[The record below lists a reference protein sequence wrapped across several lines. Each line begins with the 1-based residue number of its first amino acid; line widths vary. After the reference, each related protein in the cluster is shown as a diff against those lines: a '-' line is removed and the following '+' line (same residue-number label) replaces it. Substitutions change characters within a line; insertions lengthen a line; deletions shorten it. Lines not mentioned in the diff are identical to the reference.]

1 MLFNFLI
8 RGLLVLFL
16 FLFFIYRFVFLSDIF
31 NKFDDGFI
39 VKVENAIFNHLL
51 LLEVVVVSQERAQQF
66 FDAVLY
72 DHLLQY
78 FTNDQLCQKFDIAH
92 DFLLYVFQVEFFVFR
107 SLEIREELK
116 FFIKEVL
123 NSFNKEIFERIL
135 LLFVPCFEFEIGRIL
150 LGEILTKFSISA
162 CVFRLTPC
170 FVDDLLNQNFA
181 ELFTFIEIGQNIF
194 FHKF

>member
-1 MLFNFLI
+1 MLFNFFE
-8 RGLLVLFL
+8 RGLLIF
-16 FLFFIYRFVFLSDIF
+16 FLFFIKRFVFLSNIF
-31 NKFDDGFI
+31 NEFDDGFI
-39 VKVENAIFNHLL
+39 VIVENAVFNHSL
-51 LLEVVVVSQERAQQF
+51 LLEIVVMSQERGQKF
-66 FDAVLY
+66 FNTVLY

-78 FTNDQLCQKFDIAH
+78 FANDQLCQKFDITH
-92 DFLLYVFQVEFFVFR
+92 DFLLDVFQIEFFVFR